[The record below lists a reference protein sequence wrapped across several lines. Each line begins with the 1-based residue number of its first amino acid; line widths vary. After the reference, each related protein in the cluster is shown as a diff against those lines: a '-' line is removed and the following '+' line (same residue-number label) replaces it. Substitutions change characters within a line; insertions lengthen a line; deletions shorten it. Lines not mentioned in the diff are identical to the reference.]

1 MSDEEI
7 RIAIATQ
14 LGWKWDDQTVYA
26 PPDSSRW
33 ARVGFNGDD
42 ELFRVL
48 PDYPNDLNAC
58 AQFEKGLSHGQQLV
72 YWNQIENVIWTPILV
87 DYPDANDS
95 EQNRKLTVLFST
107 AKQRCKA
114 YLKTIGKWNQ

>member
-33 ARVGFNGDD
+33 ARVGFNGGD

-58 AQFEKGLSHGQQLV
+58 HEAAETLRKNQFHFVQYPGELFFVVTGRKWDGDMGYFMFNYAQASAR
-72 YWNQIENVIWTPILV
+72 QI
-87 DYPDANDS
+87 S
-95 EQNRKLTVLFST
+95 EAVL
-107 AKQRCKA
+107 R
-114 YLKTIGKWNQ
+114 TIGKWKP